1 MTEKY
6 KQSPNCQ
13 SEAEY
18 AYRLKKPFIPI
29 LLQSKYKPDGWLGFL
44 LGTKLYIDFTKSDFQ
59 SNCNKLV
66 KEIEATLN

>member
-18 AYRLKKPFIPI
+18 AYRLRKPYVPI
-29 LLQSKYKPDGWLGFL
+29 LLQSKYKPDGWLGML
-44 LGTKLYIDFTKSDFQ
+44 LGTKFYIDFTKNDYQ
-59 SNCNKLV
+59 SNYRKLV
-66 KEIEATLN
+66 NEIEANRN